1 MRNSLDASSL
11 RSAWTKGRLTGS
23 LQSPKEQDSLANWG
37 AQGQTAPQKAR
48 WLRQA
53 WLVVVLA
60 EIRLIV
66 VISQALSS
74 RYSTAA
80 DDAGLQIRDYGVH
93 LTGGKLAGCWLK
105 VIRRRTQ
112 WPPVTWMNGV
122 CAILESGLPVPTR
135 PQRTVVF
142 SASLSSLV
150 VRKSAD
156 GATSPTIAASSQR
169 GSASGCS
176 WKRTKSQSGKFRL
189 FIPQQQ
195 RGSPSFRCL
204 DPLRRLAATIERD

>member
-1 MRNSLDASSL
+1 MRNTLAASSL

-60 EIRLIV
+60 DIRLIV

-74 RYSTAA
+74 RYSTTA
-80 DDAGLQIRDYGVH
+80 DDAGLEIRDYGVH

-122 CAILESGLPVPTR
+122 CAILEGGHPCSDAATTDGRLQRLAIEPRR
-135 PQRTVVF
+135 PQICSSRIIVVLLIPICEGTVAIRAPRGF
-142 SASLSSLV
+142 PGPQPG
-150 VRKSAD
+150 AD
-156 GATSPTIAASSQR
+156 VGIV
-169 GSASGCS
+169 
-176 WKRTKSQSGKFRL
+176 
-189 FIPQQQ
+189 
-195 RGSPSFRCL
+195 
-204 DPLRRLAATIERD
+204 LRA